1 MIAQM
6 ENVMQRVSTLPINQ
20 QTDIAYFWEQDLES
34 EIGFDAKIDQTV
46 GKLADLANKALSDF
60 ADAKTLKIVNL
71 CKVLK

>member
-34 EIGFDAKIDQTV
+34 EIVFDAKIDQTV
-46 GKLADLANKALSDF
+46 GILADLANKALSDF